1 MGNQVLR
8 ISLKVAILGKN
19 LNGDEIDTERNV
31 EAYYELTQFLD
42 DKSLSLIMRE
52 ASDNGRET
60 LRILRD
66 HYAGKGKPRI
76 ISLYTKLTSLRKEQ
90 NEGVADYIIRT
101 EATVT
106 ALRNAGETLSDGL
119 IIAMVLKGL
128 PRTFNVFS
136 IYVTHSSK
144 ELTFSEFK
152 NQLRSFENTDKYHQ
166 NSNDDNVMKLTNS
179 FSKMSNEV
187 SCFKCNRKGM

>member
-1 MGNQVLR
+1 
-8 ISLKVAILGKN
+8 
-19 LNGDEIDTERNV
+19 
-31 EAYYELTQFLD
+31 
-42 DKSLSLIMRE
+42 MRE
-52 ASDNGRET
+52 ASDNGREA

-76 ISLYTKLTSLRKEQ
+76 ISLYTELTSLRKEH
-90 NEGVADYIIRT
+90 NEGVTDYIIRT

-106 ALRNAGETLSDGL
+106 PLRNAGETLSDGL

-128 PRTFNVFS
+128 PRTFNPFS

-152 NQLRSFENTDKYHQ
+152 TQLRSFQDTH
-166 NSNDDNVMKLTNS
+166 
-179 FSKMSNEV
+179 
-187 SCFKCNRKGM
+187 

>member
-1 MGNQVLR
+1 
-8 ISLKVAILGKN
+8 
-19 LNGDEIDTERNV
+19 
-31 EAYYELTQFLD
+31 
-42 DKSLSLIMRE
+42 MRE
-52 ASDNGRET
+52 VSDNGREA

-66 HYAGKGKPRI
+66 HYASKEKPR
-76 ISLYTKLTSLRKEQ
+76 ISLYTELTSLRKEQ
-90 NEGVADYIIRT
+90 NESVTDYIIRT

-128 PRTFNVFS
+128 PRTFNAFS

-144 ELTFSEFK
+144 EQTFSEFK
-152 NQLRSFENTDKYHQ
+152 TQLRSFEDTEKYHQ

-187 SCFKCNRKGM
+187 SCFKCNGKGHIAKICPNNFKKNKKWCNYCKDRPT